1 MKITLS
7 KWKGNTVYS
16 IYTEKYD
23 EQYHLGYI
31 QADKIDALLQDLE
44 LEEQYNKIEKPCPK
58 ARKLSECIG
67 AMIKADRTYFTDSR
81 GNHRDGL
88 D

>member
-7 KWKGNTVYS
+7 KYKGNTVYS
-16 IYTEKYD
+16 LYVDKYGEKH
-23 EQYHLGYI
+23 HLGFI
-31 QADKIDALLQDLE
+31 NAKELDELLPKNIEQKY
-44 LEEQYNKIEKPCPK
+44 EEIKKPCPE
-58 ARKLSECIG
+58 AQKLAECIG
-67 AMIKADRTYFTDSR
+67 AMIKADRTYFTDDR